1 MLAVHRRQTQEEYW
15 REPTLRIVQRA
26 LSLCMKR
33 GIGAI
38 HRVIGRS
45 GSVAH
50 WQTLLTHVWPF
61 LHFPQL
67 SAAPQPS
74 EVVPQFMPSPAHVTG
89 VQPPVHTLLVQVCP
103 DGQVPQSSV
112 PPQPSEAVPQL
123 KLLLMH
129 VV

>member
-1 MLAVHRRQTQEEYW
+1 VRSSRRQNAPRRCGSGPQSKYSCLSDEVCHDRSLAVHFD
-15 REPTLRIVQRA
+15 
-26 LSLCMKR
+26 
-33 GIGAI
+33 GAR
-38 HRVIGRS
+38 H
-45 GSVAH
+45 H

-67 SAAPQPS
+67 SVAPQPF

-89 VQPPVHTLLVQVCP
+89 VQPPVQTLLVQVCP
-103 DGQVPQSSV
+103 DGQVPQLSV

-123 KLLLMH
+123 KPSLMH

>member
-1 MLAVHRRQTQEEYW
+1 MM
-15 REPTLRIVQRA
+15 P
-26 LSLCMKR
+26 LSRPCHL
-33 GIGAI
+33 
-38 HRVIGRS
+38 
-45 GSVAH
+45 
-50 WQTLLTHVWPF
+50 QTLLTHVWLF

-67 SAAPQPS
+67 SVPPQPS
-74 EVVPQFMPSPAHVTG
+74 EAVPQFMPSPAHVTG
-89 VQPPVHTLLVQVCP
+89 VQPPVHTLLVQVRP

>member
-1 MLAVHRRQTQEEYW
+1 LTPATGFRNYSEGI
-15 REPTLRIVQRA
+15 PA
-26 LSLCMKR
+26 LTGAAHGRTR
-33 GIGAI
+33 GAHPGPQLP
-38 HRVIGRS
+38 
-45 GSVAH
+45 SVAPFVDGARHH

-67 SAAPQPS
+67 SVAPQPL

-89 VQPPVHTLLVQVCP
+89 VQPPVQTLLVQVCP
-103 DGQVPQSSV
+103 DGQVPQLSV

-123 KLLLMH
+123 KPSLMH